1 MSLYSGQENF
11 RPRGSEMTDHRQGRS
26 REAGDRDGEDSRRVA
41 RIRARQD
48 FWDVVQ
54 SVRRTRRST

>member
-1 MSLYSGQENF
+1 
-11 RPRGSEMTDHRQGRS
+11 MTDHRQGRS
-26 REAGDRDGEDSRRVA
+26 REAGDRDGEDGRRAA

-48 FWDVVQ
+48 FWDVPDDDAPRRRLHRTSRVQ